1 MRTIYAPFQAKTVK
15 YCGLVFILRT
25 KRFHYDRDTKTLVTP
40 LHVSVIN
47 QIFSLSCWS
56 LHYCVLFLDKKLRST
71 LPLFTQHYKWVNWK
85 RITGGD
91 AAHPR
96 GAAILLVACSCYRRV
111 GPLGSEC
118 NFTLPLTIIVI
129 KQEISDDCNP
139 TKWHASTSTDL
150 S

>member
-85 RITGGD
+85 HITGGN

-96 GAAILLVACSCYRRV
+96 GSSDTLSRLFMLQKS
-111 GPLGSEC
+111 GPIRLGVQLC
-118 NFTLPLTIIVI
+118 LT
-129 KQEISDDCNP
+129 SDHNCHKTGN
-139 TKWHASTSTDL
+139 
-150 S
+150 